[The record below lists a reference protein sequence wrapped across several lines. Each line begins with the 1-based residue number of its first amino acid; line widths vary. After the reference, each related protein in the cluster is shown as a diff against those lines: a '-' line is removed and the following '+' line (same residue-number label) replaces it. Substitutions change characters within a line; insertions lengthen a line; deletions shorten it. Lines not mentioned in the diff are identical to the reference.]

1 MVFSALT
8 NFSIYLDIALHYWAE
23 TEISRLKDDG
33 KVPNF
38 FNAQRNGPMPIPI
51 DRVYFPPPF
60 FLAGH
65 HL

>member
-1 MVFSALT
+1 MVFSAIT
-8 NFSIYLDIALHYWAE
+8 NFSIHLAIALHYWAE

-51 DRVYFPPPF
+51 D
-60 FLAGH
+60 
-65 HL
+65 